1 MRKLDVSICRL
12 LYICLKFGWYKLDLL
27 KRNIFCVVELILKST
42 KHLSLLNLFYLL
54 TVPVM
59 MDECMEYLEK
69 RAKTDS
75 SFTYEVIIVDDGS
88 KDKTSQ
94 VGLGYGKKYGTDKV
108 RVLTLAKNRGK
119 GGAVRMVR
127 YSFLHSMSYQDGI
140 IIECIVNLLRKKK
153 KKKKILACL
162 IIIQ

>member
-1 MRKLDVSICRL
+1 
-12 LYICLKFGWYKLDLL
+12 
-27 KRNIFCVVELILKST
+27 
-42 KHLSLLNLFYLL
+42 
-54 TVPVM
+54 M
-59 MDECMEYLEK
+59 MDECLEYLEK

-88 KDKTSQ
+88 RDKTTQ

-127 YSFLHSMSYQDGI
+127 YSFLHCLSYDKSHLMCTKPVDFI
-140 IIECIVNLLRKKK
+140 SALFFLV
-153 KKKKILACL
+153 CL
-162 IIIQ
+162 IYVL